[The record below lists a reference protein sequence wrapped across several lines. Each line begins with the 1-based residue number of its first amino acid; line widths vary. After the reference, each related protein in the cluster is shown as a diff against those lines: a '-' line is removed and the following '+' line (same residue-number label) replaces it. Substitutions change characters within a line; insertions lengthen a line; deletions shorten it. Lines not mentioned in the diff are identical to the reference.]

1 LHNTGNTDT
10 DTDTGTDTE
19 GLIYTGSKKFTR
31 PYWSRPADTAPGDP
45 PEPPTAVSR
54 RSNTPEKE
62 ETVNL
67 SSC

>member
-1 LHNTGNTDT
+1 MDDKGVDVPCTL
-10 DTDTGTDTE
+10 E
-19 GLIYTGSKKFTR
+19 LFRARELR

-62 ETVNL
+62 QTVNL